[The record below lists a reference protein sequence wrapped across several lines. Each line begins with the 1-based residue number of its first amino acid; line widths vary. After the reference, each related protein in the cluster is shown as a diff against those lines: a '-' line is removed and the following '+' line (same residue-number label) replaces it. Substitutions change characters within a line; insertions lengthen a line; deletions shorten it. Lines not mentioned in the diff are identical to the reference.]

1 MRLTL
6 NYKLTSTFRKMF
18 NKTLLLFVLSLS
30 FFSFISTNSID
41 SKKISVEDR
50 PNFIFYL
57 ADDQDKL
64 DYGTYGNP
72 NVDTKAVD
80 KLASEGIKFN
90 NFYTGQAICA
100 PTRSQIF
107 TGKYPV
113 KNGCF
118 VNHIGVKPN
127 TETIISYLENEGY
140 EVVLAGKSH
149 VKPNSVFKWSK
160 FLDLIKIGNSKQRYL
175 PISKIDNYLSKVDK
189 PFCLIIASTFPHGP
203 YPKSNDYTNQ
213 DIFKLPYTGKN
224 IPSYKTGYYQNI
236 KEDNYQ
242 INDILNIVDKHNL
255 KNNSLFVYAADHGIS
270 GKWGLSEQGL
280 KAPFIV
286 RWPEMIK
293 PNIQSDVILS
303 FVDVVPTFLDIIGA
317 QVSKD
322 IDGLSFYKTLL
333 GDENEI
339 HDYIYGVST
348 MQNIQKCKVF
358 PSRMIR
364 EKQYKYIK
372 NFNSLE
378 VFKDNMGENEIINKF
393 IEIGARSF
401 PNKPYEELYDLEK
414 DPFQKN
420 NLAKD
425 NKYLQVKN
433 SLELALEKWM
443 ISQDDILITNK
454 MPLIKPT
461 LHPLD
466 RNSKWNKVSLEL
478 ENKLNEN
485 DYIELHY

>member
-18 NKTLLLFVLSLS
+18 NKTLLFVLSLS

-286 RWPEMIK
+286 RWPEIIK

-425 NKYLQVKN
+425 NKHLQVKN

>member
-1 MRLTL
+1 MINL
-6 NYKLTSTFRKMF
+6 NYENWIIFLFSILFLSYSTIK
-18 NKTLLLFVLSLS
+18 NN
-30 FFSFISTNSID
+30 SFINE
-41 SKKISVEDR
+41 KNNEK

-80 KLASEGIKFN
+80 NLAKEGMKFN
-90 NFYTGQAICA
+90 NFYTAQAICS

-107 TGKYPV
+107 TGKYPI

-118 VNHIGVKPN
+118 INHVGVKPEM
-127 TETIISYLENEGY
+127 ETIISYLEKEGY

-160 FLDLIKIGNSKQRYL
+160 FLGLIKIGNSKPRYL
-175 PISKIDNYLSKVDK
+175 PISKIENYLSKVDK

-203 YPKSNDYTNQ
+203 YPNSNDYNNE

-224 IPSYKTGYYQNI
+224 IPNYKTGYYQNI
-236 KEDNYQ
+236 KEDNSQ
-242 INDILNIVDKHNL
+242 INDVLNIVEKYNFKD
-255 KNNSLFVYAADHGIS
+255 NSIFIYAADHGIS
-270 GKWGLSEQGL
+270 GKWGLSEEGL
-280 KAPFIV
+280 KAPFVV
-286 RWPEMIK
+286 RWPNKISSNVE
-293 PNIQSDVILS
+293 SDVVLS
-303 FVDVVPTFLDIIGA
+303 FVDIVPTFLDIIGA
-317 QVSKD
+317 QIAED
-322 IDGLSFYKTLL
+322 IDGSSFYKTLL

-348 MQNIQKCKVF
+348 MQNIQQCKVF
-358 PSRMIR
+358 PSRMVR
-364 EKQYKYIK
+364 EKKYKYIK
-372 NFNSLE
+372 NFNSVE
-378 VFKDNMGENEIINKF
+378 VFKDNMGENEVVNQF
-393 IEIGARSF
+393 IEIGAKSF
-401 PNKPYEELYDLEK
+401 PYKPYEELYDLEM
-414 DPFQKN
+414 DPYQKN

-433 SLELALEKWM
+433 RLEVVLKKWM
-443 ISQDDILITNK
+443 ISQDDILISNK

-466 RNSKWNKVSLEL
+466 RNSKWNKVSSEL

>member
-1 MRLTL
+1 MRLTS

-18 NKTLLLFVLSLS
+18 NKTLLFVLSLS

-41 SKKISVEDR
+41 SKKISVENR

-255 KNNSLFVYAADHGIS
+255 KNNSLFIYAADHGIS

-286 RWPEMIK
+286 RWPEIIK

-401 PNKPYEELYDLEK
+401 PDKPYEELYDLEK

>member
-18 NKTLLLFVLSLS
+18 NKTLLFVLSLS

-160 FLDLIKIGNSKQRYL
+160 FLDLIKIENSKQRYL

-224 IPSYKTGYYQNI
+224 IPNYKTGYYQNI

-358 PSRMIR
+358 PSRMVR

-401 PNKPYEELYDLEK
+401 PDKPYEELYDLEK

-466 RNSKWNKVSLEL
+466 KNSKWNKVSLEL

>member
-18 NKTLLLFVLSLS
+18 NKTLLFVLSLS

-270 GKWGLSEQGL
+270 GKWGLSEHGL

-425 NKYLQVKN
+425 NKHLQVKN

>member
-1 MRLTL
+1 MVINQALFIKNML
-6 NYKLTSTFRKMF
+6 KYIKLI
-18 NKTLLLFVLSLS
+18 
-30 FFSFISTNSID
+30 FISSLLYSFTTSEVFI
-41 SKKISVEDR
+41 SKKPTNKQR

-107 TGKYPV
+107 TGKYPI

-127 TETIISYLENEGY
+127 MKTIINYLEKEGY

-160 FLDLIKIGNSKQRYL
+160 FLDLIKIGNSKPRYL
-175 PISKIDNYLSKVDK
+175 PISKIDNYLSKIDK

-203 YPKSNDYTNQ
+203 YPDSNDYNNQ
-213 DIFKLPYTGKN
+213 DIFKLPYTGNKV
-224 IPSYKTGYYQNI
+224 PKYKTGYYQNI
-236 KEDNYQ
+236 REDNSQ
-242 INDILNIVDKHNL
+242 IDDILNIVDKHNL

-280 KAPFIV
+280 KAPFVV
-286 RWPEMIK
+286 RWPEVIK

-303 FVDVVPTFLDIIGA
+303 FIDVVPTFLDIIGA
-317 QVSKD
+317 KISDD
-322 IDGLSFYKTLL
+322 IDGSSFYKTLL

-358 PSRMIR
+358 PSRMVR
-364 EKQYKYIK
+364 ESKYKYIK
-372 NFNSLE
+372 NFNSIE
-378 VFKDNMGENEIINKF
+378 VYKNNFGQNKVVNQF

-401 PNKPYEELYDLEK
+401 PDKPYEELYDLDK
-414 DPFQKN
+414 DPYQEN

-433 SLELALEKWM
+433 RLELALKKWM
-443 ISQDDILITNK
+443 ISQEDILISNK

-478 ENKLNEN
+478 ENKLTEN
-485 DYIELHY
+485 DYIKLHY

>member
-18 NKTLLLFVLSLS
+18 NKTLLFVLSLS

-401 PNKPYEELYDLEK
+401 PDKPYEELYDLEK

-425 NKYLQVKN
+425 NKHLQVKN

>member
-255 KNNSLFVYAADHGIS
+255 KNNSLFIYAADHGIS

-286 RWPEMIK
+286 RWPEIIK

-401 PNKPYEELYDLEK
+401 PDKPYEELYDLEK

>member
-1 MRLTL
+1 MLK
-6 NYKLTSTFRKMF
+6 YIKLI
-18 NKTLLLFVLSLS
+18 
-30 FFSFISTNSID
+30 FISSLLYSFTTSEVFI
-41 SKKISVEDR
+41 SKKPTNKQR

-80 KLASEGIKFN
+80 KLASEGMKFN
-90 NFYTGQAICA
+90 NFYTGQAICS

-118 VNHIGVKPN
+118 VNHIGVKPKM
-127 TETIISYLENEGY
+127 ETIIDYLEKEGY

-160 FLDLIKIGNSKQRYL
+160 FLDLIKIGNSKPRYL
-175 PISKIDNYLSKVDK
+175 PISKIDNYLSKIDK

-203 YPKSNDYTNQ
+203 YPKLNDYSNQ

-224 IPSYKTGYYQNI
+224 IPKYKTGYYQNI
-236 KEDNYQ
+236 KEDNSQ
-242 INDILNIVDKHNL
+242 VNDVLNLVDKHNL

-280 KAPFIV
+280 KAPFVV
-286 RWPEMIK
+286 RWPGMIK

-303 FVDVVPTFLDIIGA
+303 FIDVVPTFLDIIGA
-317 QVSKD
+317 KIPDD
-322 IDGLSFYKTLL
+322 IDGSSFYKTLL

-358 PSRMIR
+358 PSRMVR
-364 EKQYKYIK
+364 ESKYKYIK
-372 NFNSLE
+372 NFNSVE
-378 VFKDNMGENEIINKF
+378 VYKNNFGQNKVVNQF

-401 PNKPYEELYDLEK
+401 PDKPYEELYDLDK
-414 DPFQKN
+414 DPYQKN

-433 SLELALEKWM
+433 RLELALEKWM
-443 ISQDDILITNK
+443 ISQEDILISNK

-478 ENKLNEN
+478 ENKLIEN
-485 DYIELHY
+485 DYIKLHY

>member
-286 RWPEMIK
+286 RWPEIIK

-425 NKYLQVKN
+425 NKHLQVKN

>member
-401 PNKPYEELYDLEK
+401 PDKPYEELYDLEK

-425 NKYLQVKN
+425 NKHLQVKN

>member
-1 MRLTL
+1 MIVIL
-6 NYKLTSTFRKMF
+6 NYWRKLSSTTIFS
-18 NKTLLLFVLSLS
+18 KTILIILSL
-30 FFSFISTNSID
+30 FFLSFISTDEINS
-41 SKKISVEDR
+41 KNISSVKR

-72 NVDTKAVD
+72 NVNTKAVD
-80 KLASEGIKFN
+80 RLASEGIKFN

-107 TGKYPV
+107 TGKYPI

-118 VNHIGVKPN
+118 VNHIGVKPAM
-127 TETIISYLENEGY
+127 ETIITYLENEGY

-160 FLDLIKIGNSKQRYL
+160 FLDLIKIGNSKKRYL
-175 PISKIDNYLSKVDK
+175 PISKIDNYLSKVGK

-203 YPKSNDYTNQ
+203 YPKPNDYSNQ

-224 IPSYKTGYYQNI
+224 IPDYKTGYYQNI
-236 KEDNYQ
+236 KEDNTQ
-242 INDILNIVDKHNL
+242 INDILNIVDKYNL

-293 PNIQSDVILS
+293 PNIESDVILS

-322 IDGLSFYKTLL
+322 IDGSSFYKTLL

-348 MQNIQKCKVF
+348 MQNIQKCRVF
-358 PSRMIR
+358 PSRMVR
-364 EKQYKYIK
+364 EKKYKYIK
-372 NFNSLE
+372 NFNSIE
-378 VFKDNMGENEIINKF
+378 VFNDNMGENEIVNKF

-401 PNKPYEELYDLEK
+401 PNKPYEELYDLDK

-433 SLELALEKWM
+433 SLELVLEKWM
-443 ISQDDILITNK
+443 ISQDDILISNK

-466 RNSKWNKVSLEL
+466 RNSKWNKVSSEL

>member
-1 MRLTL
+1 MRVNL
-6 NYKLTSTFRKMF
+6 NIVGKLSLKV
-18 NKTLLLFVLSLS
+18 LFGKIILIVFPLS
-30 FFSFISTNSID
+30 FFNFISSSEINTKEIF
-41 SKKISVEDR
+41 KEEK

-64 DYGTYGNP
+64 DYGAYGNP
-72 NVDTKAVD
+72 NVETTAVD
-80 KLASEGIKFN
+80 RLATEGIKFN

-118 VNHIGVKPN
+118 ANHIGVKPGM
-127 TETIISYLENEGY
+127 ETIISYLEKEGY
-140 EVVLAGKSH
+140 DVVLAGKGH

-160 FLDLIKIGNSKQRYL
+160 YLDLIKIGNSKPRYL
-175 PISKIDNYLSKVDK
+175 PISKIENYLSEIDK
-189 PFCLIIASTFPHGP
+189 PFCIIIASTFPHGP
-203 YPKSNDYTNQ
+203 FPDSNDYTNQ

-224 IPSYKTGYYQNI
+224 IPNYKTGYYQNI
-236 KEDNYQ
+236 KEDNSQ
-242 INDILNIVDKHNL
+242 INKILNIVDRYDL
-255 KNNSLFVYAADHGIS
+255 KNNSLFIYAADHGIS

-286 RWPEMIK
+286 RWPEKIK
-293 PNIQSDVILS
+293 ANVESDVILS

-317 QVSKD
+317 EISDD
-322 IDGLSFYKTLL
+322 IDGSSFYKTLL
-333 GDENEI
+333 GDNKEI
-339 HDYIYGVST
+339 HEYIYGLST

-364 EKQYKYIK
+364 EKRFKYIK
-372 NFNSLE
+372 NFNSIE
-378 VFKDNMGENEIINKF
+378 VYKNNLGENKIVNQF
-393 IEIGARSF
+393 IEIGAKSF
-401 PNKPYEELYDLEK
+401 PNKPFEELYDLEI

-420 NLAKD
+420 NLANDKS
-425 NKYLQVKN
+425 YIQVKN
-433 SLELALEKWM
+433 KLELALKKWM
-443 ISQDDILITNK
+443 ISQNDILITHK

-466 RNSKWNKVSLEL
+466 RNSKWNKVNVDL

-485 DYIELHY
+485 DYIKLHY

>member
-1 MRLTL
+1 MRVIL
-6 NYKLTSTFRKMF
+6 NYSQII
-18 NKTLLLFVLSLS
+18 NYKTLFNQTVLIILSLS
-30 FFSFISTNSID
+30 FFSSSSID
-41 SKKISVEDR
+41 EINSKKLSVKER

-72 NVDTKAVD
+72 NVETKAVD

-118 VNHIGVKPN
+118 VNHIGVKPRM
-127 TETIISYLENEGY
+127 ETIITYLEKEGY

-149 VKPNSVFKWSK
+149 VKPNTVFKWSK
-160 FLDLIKIGNSKQRYL
+160 FLDLIKIGDSKQRYL

-224 IPSYKTGYYQNI
+224 IPNYKTGYYQNI
-236 KEDNYQ
+236 KEDNSQ

-286 RWPEMIK
+286 RWPEKIK

-322 IDGLSFYKTLL
+322 IDGSSFYKTLL

-358 PSRMIR
+358 PSRMVR
-364 EKQYKYIK
+364 EKKYKYIK
-372 NFNSLE
+372 NFNSIE
-378 VFKDNMGENEIINKF
+378 VFKDNMGENEVVNQF

-401 PNKPYEELYDLEK
+401 PNKPYEELYNLEK

-425 NKYLQVKN
+425 NKYLQIKN
-433 SLELALEKWM
+433 SLELVLEKWM
-443 ISQDDILITNK
+443 ISQDDILISNK

-466 RNSKWNKVSLEL
+466 RNSKWNKVSSEL
-478 ENKLNEN
+478 ENKLNKN

>member
-1 MRLTL
+1 MRANL
-6 NYKLTSTFRKMF
+6 NIVGKLSLKVLFGKII
-18 NKTLLLFVLSLS
+18 LLVFLLS
-30 FFSFISTNSID
+30 FFSFISSSEINTKEIF
-41 SKKISVEDR
+41 KEEK

-72 NVDTKAVD
+72 NVETTAVD
-80 KLASEGIKFN
+80 RLATEGIKFN

-118 VNHIGVKPN
+118 ANHIGVKPGM
-127 TETIISYLENEGY
+127 ETIISYLEKEGY
-140 EVVLAGKSH
+140 DVVLAGKGH

-160 FLDLIKIGNSKQRYL
+160 YLDLIKIGNSKPRYL
-175 PISKIDNYLSKVDK
+175 PISKIENYLSEINK
-189 PFCLIIASTFPHGP
+189 PFCIIIASTFPHGP
-203 YPKSNDYTNQ
+203 FPDSNDYTNQ

-224 IPSYKTGYYQNI
+224 IPNYKTGYYQNI
-236 KEDNYQ
+236 KEDNSQ
-242 INDILNIVDKHNL
+242 INKILNIVDRYDL
-255 KNNSLFVYAADHGIS
+255 KNNSLFIYAADHGIS

-286 RWPEMIK
+286 RWPEKIK
-293 PNIQSDVILS
+293 ANVESDVILS

-317 QVSKD
+317 EISDD
-322 IDGLSFYKTLL
+322 IDGSSFYKTLL
-333 GDENEI
+333 GDNKEI
-339 HDYIYGVST
+339 HEYIYGLST

-358 PSRMIR
+358 PSRMVR
-364 EKQYKYIK
+364 EKRFKYIK
-372 NFNSLE
+372 NFNSIE
-378 VFKDNMGENEIINKF
+378 VYKNNFGNNEVVNQF
-393 IEIGARSF
+393 IEIGANSY
-401 PNKPYEELYDLEK
+401 PDKPFEELYDLEK

-420 NLAKD
+420 NLAND
-425 NKYLQVKN
+425 IKYLQVKN
-433 SLELALEKWM
+433 KLELALKKWM
-443 ISQDDILITNK
+443 ISQNDILITHK

-466 RNSKWNKVSLEL
+466 RNSKWNNVSVDL
-478 ENKLNEN
+478 ENKLKEN

>member
-1 MRLTL
+1 MRANL
-6 NYKLTSTFRKMF
+6 NIVGKLSLKVLFGKII
-18 NKTLLLFVLSLS
+18 LLVFPLS
-30 FFSFISTNSID
+30 FFSFISSSEINTKEIF
-41 SKKISVEDR
+41 KEEK

-72 NVDTKAVD
+72 NVETTAVD
-80 KLASEGIKFN
+80 RLATEGIKFN

-118 VNHIGVKPN
+118 ANHIGVKPGM
-127 TETIISYLENEGY
+127 ETIISYLEKEGY
-140 EVVLAGKSH
+140 DVVLAGKGH

-160 FLDLIKIGNSKQRYL
+160 YLDLIKIGNSKPRYL
-175 PISKIDNYLSKVDK
+175 PISKIENYLSEINK
-189 PFCLIIASTFPHGP
+189 PFCIIIASTFPHGP
-203 YPKSNDYTNQ
+203 FPDSNDYTNQ

-224 IPSYKTGYYQNI
+224 IPNYKTGYYQNI
-236 KEDNYQ
+236 KEDNSQ
-242 INDILNIVDKHNL
+242 INKILNIVDRYDL
-255 KNNSLFVYAADHGIS
+255 KNNSLFIYAADHGIS

-286 RWPEMIK
+286 RWPEKIK
-293 PNIQSDVILS
+293 ANVESDVILS

-317 QVSKD
+317 EISDD
-322 IDGLSFYKTLL
+322 IDGSSFYKTLL
-333 GDENEI
+333 GDNKEI
-339 HDYIYGVST
+339 HEYIYGLST

-358 PSRMIR
+358 PSRMVR
-364 EKQYKYIK
+364 EKRFKYIK
-372 NFNSLE
+372 NFNSIE
-378 VFKDNMGENEIINKF
+378 VYKNNFGNNEVVNQF
-393 IEIGARSF
+393 IEIGANSY
-401 PNKPYEELYDLEK
+401 PDKPFEELYDLEK

-420 NLAKD
+420 NLAND
-425 NKYLQVKN
+425 IKYLQVKN
-433 SLELALEKWM
+433 KLELALKKWM
-443 ISQDDILITNK
+443 ISQNDILITHK

-466 RNSKWNKVSLEL
+466 RNSKWNNVSVDL
-478 ENKLNEN
+478 ENKLKEN

>member
-1 MRLTL
+1 
-6 NYKLTSTFRKMF
+6 
-18 NKTLLLFVLSLS
+18 
-30 FFSFISTNSID
+30 
-41 SKKISVEDR
+41 
-50 PNFIFYL
+50 
-57 ADDQDKL
+57 
-64 DYGTYGNP
+64 
-72 NVDTKAVD
+72 
-80 KLASEGIKFN
+80 
-90 NFYTGQAICA
+90 
-100 PTRSQIF
+100 
-107 TGKYPV
+107 
-113 KNGCF
+113 
-118 VNHIGVKPN
+118 
-127 TETIISYLENEGY
+127 
-140 EVVLAGKSH
+140 
-149 VKPNSVFKWSK
+149 
-160 FLDLIKIGNSKQRYL
+160 
-175 PISKIDNYLSKVDK
+175 
-189 PFCLIIASTFPHGP
+189 
-203 YPKSNDYTNQ
+203 
-213 DIFKLPYTGKN
+213 
-224 IPSYKTGYYQNI
+224 
-236 KEDNYQ
+236 
-242 INDILNIVDKHNL
+242 
-255 KNNSLFVYAADHGIS
+255 
-270 GKWGLSEQGL
+270 
-280 KAPFIV
+280 
-286 RWPEMIK
+286 MIK